1 MIKNKELDFQV
12 ELENK
17 TWEAKDG
24 QKFVYSII
32 KVTFDREVGY
42 GRVKSFNS
50 YYGSQPC
57 YDEEYEGEIDY
68 EYEVDFDLLSDKIF
82 EDKDYCQDLIR
93 RNPDLFHA
101 FYDGEKDW
109 IWEPDEQSAHDLI
122 VDALTHKEGFR
133 GYIQDSAQSKYDD
146 DADRNV

>member
-1 MIKNKELDFQV
+1 MIKNKEHGFQV
-12 ELENK
+12 ELVNK
-17 TWEAKDG
+17 TYKIDTKEFA
-24 QKFVYSII
+24 YSTIEVI
-32 KVTFDREVGY
+32 FDCEVGY
-42 GRVKSFNS
+42 GHVKSFNS

-82 EDKDYCQDLIR
+82 EDKDYCQDLIK

-101 FYDGEKDW
+101 FYDDENDW
-109 IWEPDEQSAHDLI
+109 IWETDEQTAHDLI
-122 VDALTHKEGFR
+122 VDALAHKEGFR

>member
-1 MIKNKELDFQV
+1 MMKNKELDFQV

-24 QKFVYSII
+24 QKFVYSTI
-32 KVTFDREVGY
+32 KVTFNREVGY

-57 YDEEYEGEIDY
+57 YDEEYEGETDY

-82 EDKDYCQDLIR
+82 EDKDYCQDLIK

-101 FYDGEKDW
+101 FYDGEDDW

-122 VDALTHKEGFR
+122 VDAITHKEGFQE
-133 GYIQDSAQSKYDD
+133 YIQDSAQAKYDD
-146 DADRNV
+146 DADTW